1 MSPDA
6 RNAVTEEIKKM
17 SFSDA
22 NAQRQRATTA
32 LAADMLERHVL
43 LEDMMFGPPNATLP
57 PKVDRW
63 TDVQFST
70 HAQQLPFTGPAFD
83 VMKTA
88 LTNLTIS
95 FAGEAQSI
103 SNAGYFCPGLI
114 GWYLM
119 WVALRKNMV
128 RFSFLPCG
136 CLYIF

>member
-6 RNAVTEEIKKM
+6 RNAVTEEMKKM

-43 LEDMMFGPPNATLP
+43 LEDMMFGPSNATLP

-70 HAQQLPFTGPAFD
+70 HAQ
-83 VMKTA
+83 
-88 LTNLTIS
+88 
-95 FAGEAQSI
+95 
-103 SNAGYFCPGLI
+103 
-114 GWYLM
+114 
-119 WVALRKNMV
+119 
-128 RFSFLPCG
+128 
-136 CLYIF
+136 